1 MGCGAVCQDIKYFPE
16 TDGALSKS
24 SDEKGRSRLRLAA
37 AVLVGCYHAEH
48 DDDETSEGSGPEGDR
63 KNTFPTAQRGKGRGG
78 WMILF
83 QLGFDHYVP
92 IEKIKVIL
100 PYESTR
106 VKKDIIALR
115 EEAGTGKL
123 IDATKHKPIKT
134 VVVLDDGTFILCT
147 YTAETLAKRYKE
159 TQGGNI

>member
-1 MGCGAVCQDIKYFPE
+1 
-16 TDGALSKS
+16 
-24 SDEKGRSRLRLAA
+24 
-37 AVLVGCYHAEH
+37 
-48 DDDETSEGSGPEGDR
+48 
-63 KNTFPTAQRGKGRGG
+63 
-78 WMILF
+78 MILF

-106 VKKDIIALR
+106 VKKDIVALR

-159 TQGGNI
+159 TQGGTI

>member
-1 MGCGAVCQDIKYFPE
+1 
-16 TDGALSKS
+16 
-24 SDEKGRSRLRLAA
+24 
-37 AVLVGCYHAEH
+37 
-48 DDDETSEGSGPEGDR
+48 
-63 KNTFPTAQRGKGRGG
+63 
-78 WMILF
+78 MILF

-123 IDATKHKPIKT
+123 IDATKP
-134 VVVLDDGTFILCT
+134 LLCWM
-147 YTAETLAKRYKE
+147 TAPLSFVHIRRKLLQNDIRRHREGIYE
-159 TQGGNI
+159 PG